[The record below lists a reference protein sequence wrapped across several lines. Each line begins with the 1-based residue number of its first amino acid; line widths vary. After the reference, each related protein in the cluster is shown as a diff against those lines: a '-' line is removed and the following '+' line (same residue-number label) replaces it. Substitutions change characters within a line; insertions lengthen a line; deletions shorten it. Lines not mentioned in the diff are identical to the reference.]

1 MLLCEVSF
9 ATKHEYRSLHRHP
22 FKRGLYRII
31 RYKPRKLPKSLV
43 AHQAA
48 GPSKQRS
55 PIDRAVLIQVFL
67 NPERRC
73 YKPAS

>member
-1 MLLCEVSF
+1 MPNRVGIGPE
-9 ATKHEYRSLHRHP
+9 
-22 FKRGLYRII
+22 
-31 RYKPRKLPKSLV
+31 LPKSLV

-48 GPSKQRS
+48 GPSKRRS

-73 YKPAS
+73 YKPASSATSASDKAWS